1 MNCFQF
7 DYFCGYHTA
16 LKVCCLVLCLLWIAF
31 NLITFVDITQQCS
44 YRIKKSTCCELLS
57 IWLLLW
63 ISHSLPDV
71 LLDLPAVVNC
81 FQFDYFCGYHT
92 ARRFPKAKPK
102 PLWIAFNL
110 ITFVDITQPSF
121 SIVCRLRGCEL
132 LSIWLLLW
140 ISHSKLFL
148 YIYSHRVVNC
158 FQFDY
163 FCGYHT
169 ACKIFNA
176 ARTML
181 WIAFNLITFV
191 DITQRISW
199 FIFEVRGCELLSIW
213 LLLWISHSHS
223 FVE

>member
-16 LKVCCLVLCLLWIAF
+16 SLFLTHLFHLLWIAF
-31 NLITFVDITQQCS
+31 NLITFVDITQQGCNLAVEEI
-44 YRIKKSTCCELLS
+44 RCELLS

-110 ITFVDITQPSF
+110 ITFVDITQ
-121 SIVCRLRGCEL
+121 RGYRFNGCFKSCEL

-140 ISHSKLFL
+140 ISHSKG
-148 YIYSHRVVNC
+148 YCIGDKYHVVNC

-169 ACKIFNA
+169 AVSEYWA
-176 ARTML
+176 
-181 WIAFNLITFV
+181 
-191 DITQRISW
+191 ISP
-199 FIFEVRGCELLSIW
+199 
-213 LLLWISHSHS
+213 
-223 FVE
+223 